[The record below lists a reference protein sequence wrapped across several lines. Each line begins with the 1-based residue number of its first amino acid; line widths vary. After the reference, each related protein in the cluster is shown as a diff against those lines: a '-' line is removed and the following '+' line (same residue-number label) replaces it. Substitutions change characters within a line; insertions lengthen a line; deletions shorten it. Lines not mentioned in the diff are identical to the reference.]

1 MERVK
6 SFVQPVKIL
15 NFTLIEMCLSGFF
28 YQVYLIFSQYML
40 GKTVVNIDVKRLE
53 SQPLPAITVCIPHRY
68 QMSKL
73 SELSETNKILYQD
86 YMRLYNQSIENRTFT
101 KDVKLRLQSIYMD
114 IQRKTMGKIVNFD
127 QLFG

>member
-6 SFVQPVKIL
+6 SFMQPVKIL
-15 NFTLIEMCLSGFF
+15 NLILIVICLSGFV
-28 YQVYLIFSQYML
+28 YQVHLIFSQYML
-40 GKTVVNIDVKRLE
+40 GKTVVNIEVKRLE

-86 YMRLYNQSIENRTFT
+86 YMNLIYQNISSNNPLI
-101 KDVKLRLQSIYMD
+101 KDV
-114 IQRKTMGKIVNFD
+114 MGKLNYIYYKILKINSNETV
-127 QLFG
+127 